1 MGFFAWILL
10 GLIAGVIAKMIMPG
24 KDPGG
29 FFITILLGVA
39 GSFVGGWV
47 GSLIGLGTVGTL
59 SFGSIITAIVG
70 ALILLAAYRFLK
82 KQ

>member
-1 MGFFAWILL
+1 MGFLAWILL

-29 FFITILLGVA
+29 FFITILLGIA

-59 SFGSIITAIVG
+59 SFGSLITAIVG
-70 ALILLAAYRFLK
+70 ALILLAAYRFVK
-82 KQ
+82 K